1 MNDLATST
9 PQTLAVAGPS
19 VDSMIMAGIDKGI
32 TPDGLEKLCKLKMMM
47 DAEQGRKDFFSAFAA
62 LQAEMPR
69 VIAMKAVMNKAD
81 KGGGVRYTFAPFE
94 DIMDTVG
101 PYLKKYGFGV
111 SFTTGDAPQGKICA
125 ICKLRHISGHSEENQ
140 FSVRIGGGPQGTSE
154 AQADG
159 AAKTYAKRG
168 ALCDALNIVVESD
181 TDARL
186 EGGFISAEDVQAI
199 RSRVQRS
206 GFDQTKFL
214 KVAGSETFEGIR
226 TGKLAVLHNMLDVRE
241 QASKQPT
248 GAATAPIASK
258 DDNQAA
264 QAPNADPSQISE
276 AEAMEI
282 RAKELFDSDDWQNGL
297 LRLAKEKTPKGGS
310 IKWPFLAS
318 ALEKFCGGKSFTP
331 DRFAE
336 FYAAVAAGRLDAMD
350 GRIK

>member
-69 VIAMKAVMNKAD
+69 VMKMKAVHNAPQ
-81 KGGGVRYTFAPFE
+81 KGGGLRYTYAPFE
-94 DIMDTVG
+94 DIMDQIG
-101 PYLKKYGFGV
+101 PYLIKHGFGV
-111 SFTTGDAPQGKICA
+111 SFTTREAAAGRLCSV
-125 ICKLRHISGHSEENQ
+125 CVLSHISGHSQQNE
-140 FSVRIGGGPQGTSE
+140 FTVRIGSGPGGTSDT
-154 AQADG
+154 QADG
-159 AAKTYAKRG
+159 SAKTYAKRG
-168 ALCDALNIVVESD
+168 ALCDALNIVTESD
-181 TDARL
+181 DDARL

-336 FYAAVAAGRLDAMD
+336 FYAAVAAGRLDALD